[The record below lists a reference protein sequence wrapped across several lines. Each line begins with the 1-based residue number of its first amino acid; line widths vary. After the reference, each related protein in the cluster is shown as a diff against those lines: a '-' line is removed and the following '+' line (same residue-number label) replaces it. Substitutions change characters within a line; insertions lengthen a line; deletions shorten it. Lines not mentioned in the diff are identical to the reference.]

1 MSHFL
6 ENFLHNVNKTIDNV
20 ISIKNNPSII
30 NQLED
35 ITEELYLL
43 SIKENPKIIS
53 NGLLD
58 KFNNEQFYIKI
69 IKEDYTN
76 LFYIQNQTFNICL
89 EAIKQNYIAIRYIR
103 DQNVKI
109 CKEAIKI
116 SACAYFYI
124 RESNHDIDLAVVR
137 KAGYML
143 KHIRKQTPS
152 ICYEAV
158 KQDGLSLEYVDDK
171 FNLYDMYKAAILQN
185 PYALQFVRY
194 QTKDLCELAI
204 SLEPECIIFVRLQT
218 KYQLSKFNN
227 SINLECSICMN
238 SDDINEYSKTT
249 CNHIFHT
256 KCIEKWLDIKSDCP
270 YCRNKICIEYIN

>member
-6 ENFLHNVNKTIDNV
+6 DNFLHNVNKIIIDAT
-20 ISIKNNPSII
+20 SIKNNPFII
-30 NQLED
+30 SQMND

-43 SIKENPKIIS
+43 AIKENPKIIS
-53 NGLLD
+53 NGLLN
-58 KFNNEQFYIKI
+58 KFNNEQFHIKL
-69 IKEDYTN
+69 IKEDFTN
-76 LFYIQNQTFNICL
+76 LYYIKNQTFNICL
-89 EAIKQNYIAIRYIR
+89 EAIKQNYVALRYIR
-103 DQNVKI
+103 NQTVKI

-124 RESNHDIDLAVVR
+124 REKNHDIDLAVVR

-143 KHIRKQTPS
+143 KHIIKQTPS

-171 FNLYDMYKAAILQN
+171 FNLYDMCKASILQN
-185 PYALQFVRY
+185 PYALQFVKW

-204 SLEPECIIFVRLQT
+204 SLDPECIQFVKLQT
-218 KYQLSKFNN
+218 RYQLSKYNN
-227 SINLECSICMN
+227 SIDLECSICMN
-238 SDDINEYSKTT
+238 SDDINEYSKTS

-256 KCIEKWLDIKSDCP
+256 KCIEKWVEIKSDCP
-270 YCRNKICIEYIN
+270 CCRNKICLEFIN